1 MIEKDLGDLKNELNK
16 KYETNILK
24 IEENG
29 DGSVSFLV
37 DESDVSD
44 EFLKDKKINDEKVI
58 GSVVNRT
65 AVDRT
70 YLDLQNKT
78 PISKKSAHDLYKQ
91 SANEYSVDPIYGA
104 SINVLSNFACK
115 GFENDS
121 EDLDLKYFFD
131 CWCFDVGFEEVLEYI
146 FLDFFRMGM
155 VRTYKILG
163 KYEPG
168 INNISNINEEGRAPA
183 PKDSGAAKTRWSKK
197 SVPLKYTI
205 LNPNFVE
212 IEGSL
217 LFGDTKTTLKPNDEL
232 KDLFKK
238 DTKDLTAEEKN
249 IIQKLPSQFK
259 KSLKEGK
266 NIELDPLLVGEVD
279 YRKMPY
285 ERYGLPRGR
294 RIFESLNYKKSLRD
308 ADLSTLDGITNYI
321 LKITVGSDKFPVTSQ
336 TQLEQVAQLFNN
348 TSKSFDVIYNHTLS
362 VEKIVSPE
370 IESVLGKN
378 KYEQVN
384 EDISGG
390 LALPRVLLDGVGDLN
405 TAEVNTV
412 VKSVVEEIQYA
423 RKCVTRWIYREYIA
437 IAESMGFDK
446 IPRIRWDDT
455 ILKDILMYMSIIGQL
470 VDRRMLSYKT
480 ALERLGFNFMSE
492 LTNMRGELP
501 IVLDEGAFGIV
512 GSPWQQSKMGL
523 QDNQTAPEG
532 TPSAGKPV
540 GNDPNE
546 NNDVTPDKKD
556 KDKDNEGDEAKKLN
570 EDLIK
575 LVSNLDD
582 ELKVKLLNLIVDA
595 KESEANGNVQI

>member
-1 MIEKDLGDLKNELNK
+1 MIKKDLSDLKKELNT
-16 KYETNILK
+16 KYDTNILK

-37 DESDVSD
+37 DESGVSK
-44 EFLKDKKINDEKVI
+44 EFLKDKKVNDEKVV

-65 AVDRT
+65 RLDRT
-70 YLDLQNKT
+70 YLDLQD
-78 PISKKSAHDLYKQ
+78 KKSILKKQPHELYKQ
-91 SANEYSVDPIYGA
+91 SANEYATDPIYGA
-104 SINVLSNFACK
+104 SINVLSNFSCK

-131 CWCFDVGFEEVLEYI
+131 CWCFDIGFEEVLEWV
-146 FLDFFRMGM
+146 FLDFFRTGM

-168 INNISNINEEGRAPA
+168 INNISDSSETVKSG
-183 PKDSGAAKTRWSKK
+183 KDNAAAKTRWSKTNI
-197 SVPLKYTI
+197 PLKYTI

-238 DTKDLTAEEKN
+238 PTKELTAEEKN
-249 IIQKLPSQFK
+249 LIQKLPAQFK
-259 KSLKEGK
+259 KALKDGK
-266 NIELDPLLVGEVD
+266 NIELDPTLVGEVD

-285 ERYGLPRGR
+285 ERYALPRGAR
-294 RIFESLNYKKSLRD
+294 VFESLNYKKSLRD

-321 LKITVGSDKFPVTSQ
+321 LKITVGSDQFPVTSQ
-336 TQLEQVAQLFNN
+336 DQLEQVAQLFN
-348 TSKSFDVIYNHTLS
+348 TPSKSFDVVYNHTLKI
-362 VEKIVSPE
+362 EKIVSPE
-370 IESVLGKN
+370 IEEVLGKD

-405 TAEVNTV
+405 TSEVNTV

-423 RKCVTRWIYREYIA
+423 RKCVTRWIYSEYIF
-437 IAESMGFDK
+437 IAEALGFTK
-446 IPRIRWDDT
+446 IPRVRWDDT
-455 ILKDILMYMSIIGQL
+455 ILKDILMYMSIVGQL

-492 LTNMRGELP
+492 LTNMRKELP
-501 IVLDEGAFGIV
+501 VVLDEGVFGIL
-512 GSPWQQSKMGL
+512 GSPWQQSKKGI
-523 QDNQTAPEG
+523 QDTQMAPEG
-532 TPSAGKPV
+532 SPSQGKPV
-540 GNDPNE
+540 GESPTE
-546 NNDVTPDKKD
+546 NQDTTPDKTG
-556 KDKDNEGDEAKKLN
+556 EGDGGESDANIDEELLKK
-570 EDLIK
+570 
-575 LVSNLDD
+575 VSELDD
-582 ELKVKLLNLIVDA
+582 ALKIKLLNIIDR
-595 KESEANGNVQI
+595 E

>member
-1 MIEKDLGDLKNELNK
+1 MIEKDLGDLKKELNK
-16 KYETNILK
+16 KYDTNILN
-24 IEENG
+24 IEKNE

-37 DESDVSD
+37 DEAGVSK
-44 EFLKDKKINDEKVI
+44 EFLKDKKLNDEKVI
-58 GSVVNRT
+58 GSIVNRPRL
-65 AVDRT
+65 DRT
-70 YLDLQNKT
+70 YLDLQDKIS
-78 PISKKSAHDLYKQ
+78 ISKKQPHDLYKQ
-91 SANEYSVDPIYGA
+91 SATEYAIDPIYGA

-121 EDLDLKYFFD
+121 EDLELKHFFD
-131 CWCFDVGFEEVLEYI
+131 CWCFDIGFEEVLEWV
-146 FLDFFRMGM
+146 FLDFFKMGM

-168 INNISNINEEGRAPA
+168 INNISDVNAEEPGK
-183 PKDSGAAKTRWSKK
+183 KDSAAAKTRWSKTN
-197 SVPLKYTI
+197 VPLKYTV

-232 KDLFKK
+232 KELFKK
-238 DTKDLTAEEKN
+238 PAKELTLEEKN
-249 IIQKLPSQFK
+249 LIQKLPAPFK
-259 KSLKEGK
+259 KALKDGK
-266 NIELDPLLVGEVD
+266 NIELDPVLVGEID

-294 RIFESLNYKKSLRD
+294 RVFESLNYKKALRD

-321 LKITVGSDKFPVTSQ
+321 LKITIGSDQFPVTSQ
-336 TQLEQVAQLFNN
+336 AQLEQVAQLFN
-348 TSKSFDVIYNHTLS
+348 TPSKSFDVVYNHTLK
-362 VEKIVSPE
+362 VEKITSPE
-370 IESVLGKN
+370 IEAILGKD

-412 VKSVVEEIQYA
+412 VKSVVEEILYA
-423 RKCVTRWIYREYIA
+423 RKCVTRWIYKEYID
-437 IAESMGFDK
+437 IANATGFEK

-501 IVLDEGAFGIV
+501 IVLDEGAFGII
-512 GSPWQQSKMGL
+512 GSPWQKSKMGM
-523 QDNQTAPEG
+523 QNTQNAPKG
-532 TPSAGKPV
+532 TPSHGKPV
-540 GNDPNE
+540 GGDPTE
-546 NNDVTPDKKD
+546 NNDSTPDKKD
-556 KDKDNEGDEAKKLN
+556 DTKDEEAKKIDENLT
-570 EDLIK
+570 K
-575 LVSNLDD
+575 LVSGLDD
-582 ELKVKLLNLIVDA
+582 NVKVKLLNIIIESKEVEA
-595 KESEANGNVQI
+595 KEHV

>member
-1 MIEKDLGDLKNELNK
+1 MIDKDLGDLKKELNR
-16 KYETNILK
+16 KYDTNILK

-37 DESDVSD
+37 DESGVSH

-65 AVDRT
+65 VLDRT
-70 YLDLQNKT
+70 YLDLQDKK
-78 PISKKSAHDLYKQ
+78 PVSKKSAHDLYKQ

-131 CWCFDVGFEEVLEYI
+131 CWCFDIGFEEVLECV

-163 KYEPG
+163 KYTPG
-168 INNISNINEEGRAPA
+168 INNISDTKNSGAEK
-183 PKDSGAAKTRWSKK
+183 KDNAAAKTRWSKTNI
-197 SVPLKYTI
+197 PLKYTI

-217 LFGDTKTTLKPNDEL
+217 LFGDTKTTLKPNAEL
-232 KDLFKK
+232 KELFKK
-238 DTKDLTAEEKN
+238 PTKELTVEEKN
-249 IIQKLPSQFK
+249 LIQKLPSQFK

-266 NIELDPLLVGEVD
+266 NIELDPVLVGEVD

-294 RIFESLNYKKSLRD
+294 RVFESLNYKKSLRD

-336 TQLEQVAQLFNN
+336 TQLDQVAQLFNN
-348 TSKSFDVIYNHTLS
+348 TSKSFDVIYNHTLE
-362 VEKIVSPE
+362 VEKITSPE
-370 IESVLGKN
+370 IEAILGKT

-390 LALPRVLLDGVGDLN
+390 LSLPRVLLDGVGDLN

-423 RKCVTRWIYREYIA
+423 RKCVTRWVYREYIA
-437 IAESMGFDK
+437 IADAMGFDK

-492 LTNMRGELP
+492 LTNMREELP
-501 IVLDEGAFGIV
+501 IVLDEGVFGIT
-512 GSPWQQSKMGL
+512 GSPWQQSKTGL
-523 QDNQTAPEG
+523 QNTQVAPKG
-532 TPSAGKPV
+532 TPSAGRPV
-540 GNDPNE
+540 GAEPTE
-546 NNDVTPDKKD
+546 NNDNIPDKTDKNKD
-556 KDKDNEGDEAKKLN
+556 AEGDEAKKIN
-570 EDLIK
+570 EELIK

-582 ELKVKLLNLIVDA
+582 KLKVKLMNLIVDT
-595 KESEANGNVQI
+595 KESEAQTDV